1 MNAPA
6 KEQVRT
12 PAPGKQQQ
20 VAAKPVS
27 RFEKMGGFRDAM
39 EARTEQFRQMLTG
52 TGIEVDFFK
61 QVLLT
66 AVQET
71 PDLLDC
77 EQASIWSSAKR
88 AAMDGLLPDGREGK
102 IVVRKKYGKGGDG
115 RPVETGKTANW
126 QIMVQGIRKK
136 VRGSGEVLSF
146 TVDVVHENDE
156 YEYASGDHPHL
167 FHKRPKLGQ
176 DRGPKIGAYAI
187 AKLKN
192 GETVYEVMDVHEIHA
207 IRDKFSDS
215 WKSHLK
221 YKSDS
226 PWLPPS
232 DGEMWKKTVAR
243 RISKVLPM
251 STDVRASLNDDDNTL
266 PSAEDRPAIAAPRP
280 QRQQFRD
287 DSDAPMIEHSPAE
300 DMGVT
305 AEDPP
310 REAEKVVAEQSAV
323 EAKAE
328 QQAPAAAEQK
338 SGPAQEESMFF
349 SLRAQLSKAPPEV
362 QNAIWDERI
371 EPNRKKFKEAELSEL
386 AALLKDE

>member
-1 MNAPA
+1 MSAPS

-12 PAPGKQQQ
+12 PAPGNQQQ
-20 VAAKPVS
+20 VVTPVS
-27 RFEKMGGFRDAM
+27 RVEKMGGFRDAM
-39 EARTEQFRQMLTG
+39 EARTEQFRQMLIG
-52 TGIEVDFFK
+52 TGIDVDFFK
-61 QVLLT
+61 QVLYT

-77 EQASIWSSAKR
+77 DQASIWSSAKR

-115 RPVETGKTANW
+115 RPTETGKTANW

-136 VRGSGEVLSF
+136 VRMSGEVLSF
-146 TVDVVHENDE
+146 TVDVVYEADE
-156 YEYASGDHPHL
+156 FEYASGDHPHL
-167 FHKRPKLGQ
+167 FHTRPKLGQ
-176 DRGPKIGAYAI
+176 DRGPKVGAYAI

-192 GETVYEVMDVHEIHA
+192 GETIYEVMDVNEIHA

-221 YKSDS
+221 YKGDT

-251 STDVRASLNDDDNTL
+251 STDMRASLNDDDNTL
-266 PSAEDRPAIAAPRP
+266 TSSDELPAIAAPRP
-280 QRQQFRD
+280 QRHDFRD
-287 DSDAPMIEHSPAE
+287 DGDTPLIEHSPGE
-300 DMGVT
+300 DMGVSADHQTRETEKAVTT
-305 AEDPP
+305 A
-310 REAEKVVAEQSAV
+310 VVEQTTRD
-323 EAKAE
+323 AK
-328 QQAPAAAEQK
+328 QNGGQDYKDYPL
-338 SGPAQEESMFF
+338 F
-349 SLRAQLSKAPPEV
+349 SLRARLQKLPHDAQNEV
-362 QNAIWDERI
+362 WKNEI
-371 EPNRKKFKEAELSEL
+371 EPNRAKFTEAEISEL